1 MKSCGRGHPLSSF
14 LGKLHTCFLW
24 DILGTLVICWIS
36 CKPSASLPSS
46 PVSHLNETLSTFW
59 FLEVWPRQKSSPGL
73 KQSFFV
79 SRSDAAKKLFPIYRA
94 CVRELQIPTIPK
106 FGEQQDGRMR
116 LIQSAQNEN
125 RNSDFCF
132 SQITKSLF
140 SLAPTGGCDGPRQD
154 QRVTTRY
161 C

>member
-1 MKSCGRGHPLSSF
+1 MWAWSSF
-14 LGKLHTCFLW
+14 KF
-24 DILGTLVICWIS
+24 IS
-36 CKPSASLPSS
+36 WKTSHLLSLRHFGDSCYLLDLRPACKPSASLPSS

-140 SLAPTGGCDGPRQD
+140 SLAPTVGCDGPRQD